1 VRFRLGVRNLVDLEN
16 RQTRRTG
23 TTTLANG
30 TTLYR
35 LVYVMPPQWDLS
47 ATVRF

>member
-1 VRFRLGVRNLVDLEN
+1 MVCVEN
-16 RQTRRTG
+16 GKTRRTG

-30 TTLYR
+30 ITLYR
-35 LVYVMPPQWDLS
+35 LVYVMPAQWDFS